1 MSEESEEQEEVKD
14 SETKVEPQGLTDQQK
29 KTIWEWAK
37 YLTVELLKAIAR
49 KVLGL

>member
-1 MSEESEEQEEVKD
+1 MSEETKDQEEVED
-14 SETKVEPQGLTDQQK
+14 SEAKVEPQSLTDQQK